1 MTDQKK
7 IGVVTGVTSGTLSA
21 VLDPGITSLAMEI
34 NGKVYF
40 IGQIGTYVLV
50 PVGKLIIVAMVSEFK
65 KVDFAEN
72 GKFTQRCIME
82 LNLVGTVKSGRY
94 ERGVS
99 VIPPVDSPIFLAED
113 ADLTAVF
120 SIFRKYG
127 FSIGQLS
134 LFEKERAYLD
144 PNKFFG
150 KHLAV
155 LGSSGAGKS
164 CTVSSLLQK
173 VANFPDTNIIILDIH
188 NEYRDAF
195 PDSCKY
201 LNIAELELPYWLMN
215 LAELQETFIDERDEN
230 ASSQL
235 TVLKDLIVQSK
246 KGKNPQLSDVLTVDT
261 PVFFDLSE
269 VRAKMQYLDTE
280 KISGGAQGAKEGPFY
295 GKFARFL
302 VRLDSRLNDPRYAF
316 MFKPKVYIQSGSF
329 HELLSQIFGSEGS
342 AQVTIMDMSGIPFDI
357 VNTIVSLIARLA
369 FDFNF
374 WNPNRKEF
382 PILLVFEE
390 AHNYLPSGGSNTGTS
405 AARRTVERI
414 AKEGRKYGVSCMI
427 ISQRPAEVS
436 ETILSQC
443 NNFVILRLTNPVDQN
458 YVKKLMSDTFSGL
471 IDTLPS
477 LRQGEALVIGEAIPM
492 PLRVQIDFPNPEP
505 NSSDIKFYDKWK
517 QSDAKTDIAEV
528 IDKWWKQI
536 RTTHPHAEEPA

>member
-7 IGVVTGVTSGTLSA
+7 IGAVTGVTSGTLTA
-21 VLDPGITSLAMEI
+21 VLDSNIDSLVREI
-34 NGKVYF
+34 NGKVYY
-40 IGQIGTYVLV
+40 IGQIGTYALL

-65 KVDFAEN
+65 KVDVSEN
-72 GKFTQRCIME
+72 GKLSQRCIME
-82 LNLVGTVKSGRY
+82 LNLVGTVKAGRY

-99 VIPPVDSPIFLAED
+99 VIPPVDSPVFLAED

-188 NEYRDAF
+188 NEYSAAF
-195 PDSCKY
+195 PDCSRH
-201 LNIAELELPYWLMN
+201 LNIAELELPFWLMN
-215 LAELQETFIDERDEN
+215 LAELQETFIDDRDEN
-230 ASSQL
+230 AASQL
-235 TVLKDLIVQSK
+235 TVFKDLIVLSK
-246 KGKNPQLSDVLTVDT
+246 KGKNPQLADVITVDT
-261 PVFFDLSE
+261 PVFFDLAE

-280 KISGGAQGAKEGPFY
+280 KISGIGAGGAKEGPFY

-316 MFKPKVYIQSGSF
+316 MFKPKEYIQSASLKT
-329 HELLSQIFGSEGS
+329 LLSEIFGSEGS
-342 AQVTIMDMSGIPFDI
+342 AQVTIMDLSGVPFDI

-374 WNPNRKEF
+374 WNPVRREF

-390 AHNYLPSGGSNTGTS
+390 AHNYLPSTGTSSGAS

-458 YVKKLMSDTFSGL
+458 YVKKLMSDTFAGL

-505 NSSDIKFYDKWK
+505 ASADIKFYDKWK
-517 QSDAKTDIAEV
+517 QSDVKTNVNEV
-528 IDKWWKQI
+528 VDKWWKQE
-536 RTTHPHAEEPA
+536 RSEH